1 MAWHKQHKEQSK
13 DKILTSAADLFTR
26 YGFDK
31 VSINQ
36 VMENANLT
44 RGAFYSHFTSKSE
57 LYAQAIVKAGEL
69 ASNGHINHCD
79 SSLLAIIKRYLSNDH
94 RDEAIKHLCPLAFLI
109 SDINQQNKTVKDTYT
124 HVFKRFVENIKQQTN
139 HELLALQAATYMIG
153 GLALSKAINDSTLSD
168 ELLIAC
174 QEGVEDL
181 LNDNNN
187 AITNAKSD

>member
-1 MAWHKQHKEQSK
+1 MAWHKHHKKQSK

-26 YGFDK
+26 YGFAK

-36 VMENANLT
+36 VMENAKLT

-57 LYAQAIVKAGEL
+57 LYAQAIIQAGVL
-69 ASNGHINHCD
+69 SSAQHIGNCD
-79 SSLLAIIKRYLSNDH
+79 GSLMGITKRYLSKAH
-94 RDEAIKHLCPLAFLI
+94 RNETVKHLCPLAFLV

-124 HVFKRFVENIKQQTN
+124 HVFKRFIDNAKQQTKC
-139 HELLALQAATYMIG
+139 EQQALQVATYMIG

-174 QEGVEDL
+174 QEGIADL
-181 LNDNNN
+181 VNANN
-187 AITNAKSD
+187 KY